1 MYKRSF
7 SSVVPGLLLVLL
19 VSMSG
24 LTQAKEPGRP
34 AKTMST
40 EERLA
45 KLERMLSSEG
55 LVDILLKLE
64 SLQNEVQRLRGE
76 IEEQHHTISEIKKR
90 QRDLYIDIDRR
101 LVQIERGGPVG
112 DRGTASIPGTQSTT
126 TAGVGAVAGTAAAS
140 TTRTRTGKPT
150 AGSSRTTATRTTKPV
165 SVSEQ
170 QAYQKAF
177 DELRELR
184 YDKATASFRA
194 FLKKYPDGRYAHIAQ
209 YWLGEASYT
218 QRKFKQ
224 AIRDYTT
231 LMQKHPNSPKVAE
244 AMLKIGYS
252 EYELKNY
259 ASAQKK
265 LEALIQKYPKT
276 TEAGQAKNLLQ
287 KIKLKGK

>member
-1 MYKRSF
+1 MTTRIFNPVLIS
-7 SSVVPGLLLVLL
+7 LLLVLSTSEVVL
-19 VSMSG
+19 
-24 LTQAKEPGRP
+24 AKEAG
-34 AKTMST
+34 KNQGQST
-40 EERLA
+40 EQRLE

-55 LVDILLKLE
+55 LVDISLKLE
-64 SLQNEVQRLRGE
+64 SLENEIQRLRGE
-76 IEEQHHTISEIKKR
+76 IEEQHHTIADIKKR
-90 QRDLYIDIDRR
+90 QRDLYVDIDRR
-101 LVQIERGGPVG
+101 LLQFERGGQ
-112 DRGTASIPGTQSTT
+112 ASTQSSAAA
-126 TAGVGAVAGTAAAS
+126 AGVVVGSSATQQTMQV
-140 TTRTRTGKPT
+140 GKPT
-150 AGSSRTTATRTTKPV
+150 SGKRKTVTTTVKRV

-184 YDKATASFRA
+184 YDKATASFRD

-244 AMLKIGYS
+244 ALLKIGYS

-259 ASAQKK
+259 ASAQKG
-265 LEALIQKYPKT
+265 LEKLIQDYPKT
-276 TEAGQAKNLLQ
+276 TEAGQAQNLLK
-287 KIKLKGK
+287 KIKLKGAR